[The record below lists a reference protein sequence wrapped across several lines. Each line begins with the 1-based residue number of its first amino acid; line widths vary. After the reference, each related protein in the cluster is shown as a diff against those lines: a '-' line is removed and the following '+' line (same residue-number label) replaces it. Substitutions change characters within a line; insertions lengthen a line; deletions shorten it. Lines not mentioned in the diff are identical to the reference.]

1 MTENS
6 SLHRKQFDCSTCDR
20 SVIYRYS
27 QKEITVGGNVV
38 RTELDKIFSYG
49 QCQIAL
55 EAKVPNNPVLDEILN
70 CPFYRSIR

>member
-6 SLHRKQFDCSTCDR
+6 TLHRKQFDCPKCDR
-20 SVIYRYS
+20 SIIFRYS
-27 QKEITVGGNVV
+27 QKEITVDGNVV

-55 EAKVPNNPVLDEILN
+55 EAKVPGNPAIDEIMN
-70 CPFYRSIR
+70 CPFYQSIR